1 VADDFLAKQL
11 PHNVTWG
18 LTMLY
23 SLEHPG
29 NFDDNKSQ
37 DCPLPLTP
45 NPHPA
50 APSLSKLTLLL
61 VATSK
66 NARAGVSPRRSATPI
81 PTKRMQLGYLPK
93 TPACWWT
100 TVFCPKMF
108 GKLESRSRDSKP

>member
-37 DCPLPLTP
+37 VTLPPISIPHGSAMKLPSIACYSNLPLSVAASNP
-45 NPHPA
+45 NLHEM
-50 APSLSKLTLLL
+50 
-61 VATSK
+61 
-66 NARAGVSPRRSATPI
+66 
-81 PTKRMQLGYLPK
+81 KRLHL
-93 TPACWWT
+93 ANFCW
-100 TVFCPKMF
+100 F
-108 GKLESRSRDSKP
+108 